1 MSLPYLPEELYRTV
15 YGEYVKRLCVDT
27 IVIGPDDS
35 ISFVKM
41 DGFEAVFRVD
51 GPDGIALV
59 RRDIPPH
66 EGTYHLPG
74 GTVYRGE
81 SLEEAARRLV
91 QRELGIEIDILGKVG
106 SMEFPNEESELGGA
120 RLVIDSVSI
129 VFVARAH
136 TRELQGS
143 KDGESTGWFKDVP
156 APGEQHPDHI
166 PYLIKTGFLPAYD

>member
-27 IVIGPDDS
+27 IVIGPRDTA
-35 ISFVKM
+35 SFVAV
-41 DGFEAVFRVD
+41 DGFEPIFRVD

-59 RRDIPPH
+59 KRDIPPQ

-91 QRELGIEIDILGKVG
+91 QRELGIEIEILGKVG
-106 SMEFPNEESELGGA
+106 SMEFPDEESKLGGA

-129 VFVARAH
+129 VFVARAQ
-136 TRELQGS
+136 TRELRGS
-143 KDGESTGWFKDVP
+143 KDGAHTGWFKHVP
-156 APGEQHPDHI
+156 ARGEQHPDHI
-166 PYLIKTGFLPAYD
+166 PYLIKRGFLVA